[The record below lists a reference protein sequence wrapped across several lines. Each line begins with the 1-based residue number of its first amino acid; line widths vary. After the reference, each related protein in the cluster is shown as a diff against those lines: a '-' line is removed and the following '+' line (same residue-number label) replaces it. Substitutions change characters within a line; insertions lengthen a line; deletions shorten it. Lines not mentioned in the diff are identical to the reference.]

1 MSDIQINGTPIPK
14 LRVVDLKNELDA
26 RGLSKS
32 GKKDELVARLLSYLE
47 AEMKAEADEKAAETE
62 EEILKT
68 EDASG
73 KDNSN
78 ENQGAE
84 EANLKAEKEKALAE
98 ESAKKAKEE
107 EEKLAEEAKAENER
121 KEAEKKVAEE
131 LQREKEA
138 AEEKLL
144 KEKKAEEEKL
154 QKEKK
159 AAEEKLQKEKKAA
172 EESLQKEKKAAEESL
187 QKEKKAA
194 EEKLLKEKKAA
205 EEKLQKEKKAKEE
218 SLKKEKN
225 AAEERKIKESNE
237 QEERQRKKIAAEE
250 REKEEIEERKLS
262 EKRKQKDVEE
272 RKRLEEEERLVEEET
287 KKKNEDRKTRKESSY
302 QKKVDENDDKK
313 TKSKD
318 QENSGFESK
327 KGDEKNEPEH
337 NGKYDESLIIE
348 TAADDTLVMEIDQA
362 DIVAEEVS
370 KEDVESPMI
379 SAEPGQVTS
388 LRRLGGSKSSIDTSR
403 KRGWGASKGSTA
415 SANSVTISSNS
426 LKDLVPDIKPL
437 LDTEATIEEEVEE
450 CSVDSDADVAGP
462 KIPENVKKDSE
473 PVKKRKR
480 IPVTDLNETAVVLII
495 NLTRPF
501 TVNQLKEMLKR
512 TGTIVDFWIDRI
524 KSMCC
529 VQFSTVDQASETRM
543 ALDGVTWPQGNPKTL
558 RVSFSTEEELKKY
571 QESSSDALNRL
582 GSDSN
587 GRLGGVR
594 EWDKN
599 KLDQEQERAR
609 EREKRLVKEKE
620 RREGKEGQQDR
631 PRERSLEKKA
641 PAVKSLEDLFKKTA
655 AAPAIY
661 WKPLSEEQ
669 IKQKIE
675 ARNKKIMEAQIMR
688 EMMDTK
694 ESLQR
699 SNKLLPAR
707 RRSSSGSSD

>member
-26 RGLSKS
+26 RGLPKT
-32 GKKDELVARLLSYLE
+32 GRKDELVARLLSFME

-62 EEILKT
+62 EEVLKT

-73 KDNSN
+73 EDNTN

-84 EANLKAEKEKALAE
+84 EAKLKAEKEKAIAE

-131 LQREKEA
+131 KLQREKEA

-159 AAEEKLQKEKKAA
+159 AAEEKLQKEKKDA
-172 EESLQKEKKAAEESL
+172 EEKLLKEKKI
-187 QKEKKAA
+187 A

-205 EEKLQKEKKAKEE
+205 EE
-218 SLKKEKN
+218 
-225 AAEERKIKESNE
+225 RKIKESNE
-237 QEERQRKKIAAEE
+237 HEERQRKKIAEEE
-250 REKEEIEERKLS
+250 REKEEMEERKLS

-272 RKRLEEEERLVEEET
+272 RKRLEEEERLIEEET

-302 QKKVDENDDKK
+302 QKEVDENDDEK
-313 TKSKD
+313 TKTKD
-318 QENSGFESK
+318 QESKNQAQDKTGESVLK
-327 KGDEKNEPEH
+327 KHDEKSEPEH

-388 LRRLGGSKSSIDTSR
+388 LRRLGGSKSTIDTSR

-558 RVSFSTEEELKKY
+558 KVSFSTEEELKKY